1 MTSTVTGSVTAEQ
14 ATTAGPLG
22 ERGRAALFSRRPLE
36 GVRVVDAHAHAG
48 PYSRFFI
55 PDHDVPGM
63 VGVMDRCGVSV
74 AFVSTHL
81 ALELDVVRGNALTAE
96 LVDRAAGRFR
106 GLVVVNPHHD
116 PEATLARWIDDP
128 RFVGVKL
135 HPDLHEYP
143 ATGTRYEPVW
153 RAAEKLGFPVLVHS
167 WAGSAFDDLRHFATL
182 AERHPAATVVLGH
195 SGARRPHFEEAAEL
209 AARHPGLVLELCGS
223 FMTSYWVRRL
233 VEIVGPDRVLFGS
246 DFPFIDLRY
255 SLGRTLFADLADDDL
270 AKVLGDSASRLVR
283 RFRPDD
289 PAFAP
294 PLAPRPDHQERRT
307 P

>member
-1 MTSTVTGSVTAEQ
+1 
-14 ATTAGPLG
+14 
-22 ERGRAALFSRRPLE
+22 LE

-55 PDHDVPGM
+55 PDHGVPGM

-81 ALELDVVRGNALTAE
+81 ALELDVVRGNALAAE

-116 PEATLARWIDDP
+116 AEATLDRWLDDP

-143 ATGTRYEPVW
+143 VTGARYAPVW
-153 RAAEKLGFPVLVHS
+153 KAAEARGCPVLVHS
-167 WAGSAFDDLRHFATL
+167 WAGSEFNDLGHFATV
-182 AERHPAATVVLGH
+182 AERHPAATIVLGH
-195 SGARRPHFEEAAEL
+195 SGARRPHFEATADL
-209 AARHPGLVLELCGS
+209 ATRHPGVVLELCGS
-223 FMTSYWVRRL
+223 FMTGYWVRRL
-233 VEIVGPDRVLFGS
+233 VETVGADRVLFGS

-255 SLGRTLFADLADDDL
+255 SLGRMLFAGLADADLAM
-270 AKVLGDSASRLVR
+270 VLGDSVSRLVR

-289 PAFAP
+289 AAFAP
-294 PLAPRPDHQERRT
+294 ARPVPAHQLHDRIRFET
-307 P
+307 